1 MVVIFTELMDE
12 DSVVRRVVE
21 ACYMIASVL
30 FIFSLSGLKKAESSR
45 KGVFFGVCGM
55 TLAIVSS
62 VFLRE
67 FHSQY
72 GKMFAATIPGAIVG
86 ITLASIVNMLQ
97 VPQMIASLHSFVG
110 AAATFVGFSNYFL
123 LSQEAPS
130 VLRDVETYVGIFI
143 GVVTFAG
150 SVIAALKLAEVG
162 GGDFGEFVFRLGW
175 FRHLLNILAFSITII
190 AGIIFCIDDTWV
202 LGLYINVA
210 MGIFIGA
217 YMALAVGAA
226 DMPVIISMLNSYS
239 GWATAASGF
248 LLNNN
253 VLVVTGAV
261 VGSSGAILSYI
272 MCTAMN
278 RSLFQVLL
286 SRFGG
291 GATGP
296 RVKTPEV
303 ATNEVNSQQV
313 YEILKSANDI
323 IIVPGY
329 GMAAGKGQQQVGQ
342 LAKLMK
348 KQGKKVRFCLHP
360 VAGRMPGHMNI
371 LLSEAKV
378 PINMMFELSNINQD
392 FEKADV
398 ALVVGCNDTVNPAA
412 YEEGSPIF
420 GMAVC
425 DVWKAKKVV
434 VMKRKRAGV
443 GFAGIDNKMFDYQ
456 NTGMYLG
463 ELNQRFAELLALME
477 NQYSGAE
484 VKIAMEG
491 PKRPE
496 EKKAVAA
503 PKPAETV
510 LSPEELAHYKTYKT
524 IGVPKE
530 VGKNEKRVALIPKVA
545 LKMRQMGFAIKV
557 EKGAGEEA
565 GFTDKDYEMVGAQI
579 VPTEEVWKCEI
590 VIKIREPL
598 PHPTLGVHEA
608 ELAKDTGLLVC
619 GIDPAAHKEAMGML
633 QKHEKLAVWSMR
645 CVPRITRAQKLDTLS
660 SMGKLDGY
668 RAVIEAFNHFRGF
681 AGPQFTAAGKI
692 DPARVFVIGCGVIG
706 LAAIGTAVG
715 LGAKVEAFDAR
726 QKGRSDGESAGAEIV
741 IDEDLKMDEGAGTG
755 GYAKEMGAD
764 YYDRQRAFFKRVL
777 KDCDIVVST
786 ARVPGMSKLVLI
798 TEETVRSMKR
808 GSVIMDVSGMNC
820 ALTRESEY
828 YVDQESGVTISG
840 ITTFV
845 GTMPGQ
851 ASELYSNNMYN
862 LVEEL
867 CKIPKNKNNNA
878 SNFTLDVA
886 DEIVNEALIIQDM
899 KVRWVPYHLRVK
911 QEEQKKA
918 KGEAKVEAKKEE
930 ALIRRP
936 EKRGQAVIDMKEM
949 PTTTAL
955 SEKLLERK
963 GPSEEEEKVATM
975 DAKSSSTIVISMTV
989 LAIGLAYSTNYAFMM
1004 NFLIFT
1010 LALII
1015 GYIVVWG
1022 VDPLLH
1028 ASLMSE
1034 TNAISGII
1042 YIGAML
1048 QLYGYNGS
1056 FQTPNV
1062 LGALALFFASINV
1075 FGGFVLTDKMLSMI
1089 SA

>member
-1 MVVIFTELMDE
+1 MVVIFSELINE

-21 ACYMIASVL
+21 ACYMISSVL
-30 FIFSLSGLKKAESSR
+30 FIFSLSGLKKADSSR
-45 KGVFFGVCGM
+45 RGVFYGVCGM
-55 TLAIVSS
+55 LLAIVSS
-62 VFLRE
+62 IFLRE

-72 GKMFAATIPGAIVG
+72 IKMFAATIPGAIVG
-86 ITLASIVNMLQ
+86 ISLASIVNMLQ

-110 AAATFVGFSNYFL
+110 IAATFVGFSNYFL
-123 LSQEAPS
+123 LQSAAPS
-130 VLRDVETYVGIFI
+130 VLRDIETYVGIFI

-162 GGDFGEFVFRLGW
+162 GGDFGGFVFKLGW
-175 FRHLLNILAFSITII
+175 FRHFLNIMAIVITIV
-190 AGIIFCIDDTWV
+190 AGVVFCKNDSWV
-202 LGLYINVA
+202 MGLYINVF
-210 MGIFIGA
+210 MGIFVGCH
-217 YMALAVGAA
+217 MVLAVGAA

-253 VLVVTGAV
+253 VLIVTGAV
-261 VGSSGAILSYI
+261 VGSSGAILSFI
-272 MCTAMN
+272 MCSAMN
-278 RSLFQVLL
+278 RSFFQVLL
-286 SRFGG
+286 TRFG
-291 GATGP
+291 TGTGSAI
-296 RVKTPEV
+296 KTPDV

-313 YEILKSANDI
+313 YEQLKQANDV

-329 GMAAGKGQQQVGQ
+329 GMAAGKGQKQVGQ
-342 LAKLMK
+342 IAKLLR

-398 ALVVGCNDTVNPAA
+398 VLIVGCNDTVNPAA

-443 GFAGIDNKMFDYQ
+443 GFAGIDNKMFDYS

-463 ELNQRFAELLALME
+463 ELNQRFGELLALME
-477 NQYSGAE
+477 NRYNPEE
-484 VKIAMEG
+484 VKIAIEG
-491 PKRPE
+491 PKRHE
-496 EKKAVAA
+496 EKKVQAPA
-503 PKPAETV
+503 PKPAAV
-510 LSPEELAHYKTYKT
+510 MLAPEEAAHYQAYKT

-530 VGKNEKRVALIPKVA
+530 IAKTEKRVALIPKVV
-545 LKMRQMGFAIKV
+545 LKLRQLGFGVCV
-557 EKGAGEEA
+557 EKGAGESA
-565 GFTDKDYEMVGAQI
+565 GILDRDYELVGAKI
-579 VPTEEVWKCEI
+579 VSTEEVWACEI
-590 VIKIREPL
+590 VIKIREPML
-598 PHPTLGVHEA
+598 HPTLNVHEA
-608 ELAKDTGLLVC
+608 ELAKSTKFLVC
-619 GIDPAAHKEAMGML
+619 GIDPAAHSEAMEIL
-633 QKHEKLAVWSMR
+633 QKHENLTVWSMR
-645 CVPRITRAQKLDTLS
+645 CTPRITRAQKLDTLS

-668 RAVIEAFNHFRGF
+668 RAVIEAFNYFRGF

-692 DPARVFVIGCGVIG
+692 DPAKVFVIGCGVIG
-706 LAAIGTAVG
+706 LASIGTAAG

-726 QKGRSDGESAGAEIV
+726 QKGRADGESMGAEIV

-755 GYAKEMGAD
+755 GYAKEMGSD
-764 YYDRQRAFFKRVL
+764 YYDRQKAFFKRVL

-786 ARVPGMSKLVLI
+786 ARVPGMAKLILI

-808 GSVIMDVSGMNC
+808 GSVIMDVAGMNC
-820 ALTRESEY
+820 ELTREGEA
-828 YVDQESGVTISG
+828 YVDDKSGVTVSG
-840 ITTFV
+840 ITSFV
-845 GTMPGQ
+845 GAMPGQ

-867 CKIPKNKNNNA
+867 CQIPKHKDNNA
-878 SNFTLDVA
+878 SSFTLDLT
-886 DEIVNEALIIQDM
+886 DEIANESAIIQNT
-899 KVRWVPYHLRVK
+899 KLRWIPYSKRVK
-911 QEEQKKA
+911 IEEEKK
-918 KGEAKVEAKKEE
+918 KVKVSEVKKEE
-930 ALIRRP
+930 EQIRRP
-936 EKRGQAVIDMKEM
+936 EKHGQVKLDMKEL
-949 PTTTAL
+949 PIAPAL
-955 SEKLLERK
+955 SERLIEQKAED
-963 GPSEEEEKVATM
+963 EEEKVASM
-975 DAKSSSTIVISMTV
+975 DIASSGIITISMIL
-989 LAIGLAYSTNYAFMM
+989 LAVGLAYSTDFAFMM
-1004 NFLIFT
+1004 NFLIFV

-1048 QLYGYNGS
+1048 QLYGYDGTL
-1056 FQTPNV
+1056 QVPNI
-1062 LGALALFFASINV
+1062 LGILALFFASINV

-1089 SA
+1089 SC